1 MEQGVLF
8 IVCGPSGVGK
18 TSLCEGLL
26 ERRAKLTVSTSYTTR
41 APRGGEVDG
50 EAYHFVDKVT
60 FQTMRDAGL
69 FAEWALVHGNY
80 YGTAV
85 QVIHNAWEAGKDV
98 LFDIDYQGAELI
110 RQRFPQACTVLI
122 MPPDMETL
130 KARLWNRATDS
141 EDVIA
146 QRLQAARNEL
156 SQFESFEYIVENDDL
171 ESALSALLAIYDA
184 SQHRQFHLAGR
195 LQHMLKMSV

>member
-26 ERRAKLTVSTSYTTR
+26 ARRPKLTVSTSYTTR
-41 APRGGEVDG
+41 APRGGEEDG
-50 EAYHFVDKVT
+50 VAYHFVDIPT
-60 FQTMRDAGL
+60 FEAMREAGL

-85 QVIHNAWEAGKDV
+85 QVIHNAWEAGRDV

-110 RQRFPQACTVLI
+110 KQRFPQACTVLL
-122 MPPDMETL
+122 MPPDMATL
-130 KARLWNRATDS
+130 EARLCNRATDS
-141 EDVIA
+141 PEVIA
-146 QRLQAARNEL
+146 HRLEAARNEL
-156 SQFESFEYIVENDDL
+156 SQYGNFEYLVENDNL
-171 ESALSALLAIYDA
+171 ERALEALLVIYDA

-195 LQHMLKMSV
+195 LQEMLGR